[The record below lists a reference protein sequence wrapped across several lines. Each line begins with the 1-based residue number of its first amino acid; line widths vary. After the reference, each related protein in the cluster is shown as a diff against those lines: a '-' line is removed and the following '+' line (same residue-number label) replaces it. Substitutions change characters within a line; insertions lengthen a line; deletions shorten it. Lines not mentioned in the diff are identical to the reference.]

1 MKTTWVLSD
10 EERKRRFSKFN
21 KIKMQRSGKASQL
34 PELFMVFTV
43 EEKAA
48 LGDIGAKF
56 QPQYCPTTWL
66 TILMTINRSTG
77 EIGEYYGE
85 VNTVPSILALSNS
98 CDILARFGTQII
110 LNYCNFGQNLK
121 KMQM

>member
-1 MKTTWVLSD
+1 MTLTLTYLISRFQLCLRAGMKTTWVLSD

-21 KIKMQRSGKASQL
+21 KMKMQRSGKASQL

-48 LGDIGAKF
+48 LKDIGAKF

-66 TILMTINRSTG
+66 TILMTLNR
-77 EIGEYYGE
+77 
-85 VNTVPSILALSNS
+85 
-98 CDILARFGTQII
+98 
-110 LNYCNFGQNLK
+110 
-121 KMQM
+121 

>member
-1 MKTTWVLSD
+1 MTMSSFYLTMSLISLFFRFQLCLRAGMKTTWVLSD

-48 LGDIGAKF
+48 LEDIGAKF

-66 TILMTINRSTG
+66 TILMTINR
-77 EIGEYYGE
+77 
-85 VNTVPSILALSNS
+85 
-98 CDILARFGTQII
+98 
-110 LNYCNFGQNLK
+110 
-121 KMQM
+121 